1 MTFQKFNFYNFV
13 DNLPVLYQHRLLLE
27 IAFSQ
32 KVTFV
37 IKFEK
42 QGFRLK
48 NSNIKAMLDTGEIL
62 VFAEDPG
69 VPINPAE
76 YGFEVTNSVAF
87 KFSMQ

>member
-1 MTFQKFNFYNFV
+1 
-13 DNLPVLYQHRLLLE
+13 
-27 IAFSQ
+27 
-32 KVTFV
+32 
-37 IKFEK
+37 
-42 QGFRLK
+42 
-48 NSNIKAMLDTGEIL
+48 MLDTGEIL